1 MTDAVKKQ
9 GAPVGELEFTG
20 RFCGGLIADVKRRGP
35 YFLSDWTDAF
45 RPSNM
50 QLVISTVYF
59 LFFVCLSPALAF
71 GTLMGEATDNQL
83 GVVETLMSTAMVGVL
98 YSLFSGQP
106 LCIQGATGP
115 ELAYT
120 VVFYRLCEQLDIEF
134 LPARVW
140 QGLWCSLFTIVLAM
154 TDSCALMSHFT
165 RFVQDIFAGLIS
177 KIYLV
182 SAGKSLVDAYINKDR
197 EAAFLT
203 TILCFATFGI
213 TMKLKA
219 FKNSIWLSRGVRSTL
234 ANFSAPIAIL
244 IVTCVANIWRGK
256 SDIEWLDV
264 PAKFGPSWE
273 NPETGNPRPWI
284 VNPFGINKDFPVW
297 AIFATMV
304 PALGLALLGYLD
316 QNLTTII
323 VNRPASKLK
332 KPAGYHLDLFMCGVV
347 VYPVC
352 CIFGLPFTHNSTAPS
367 LMHLLSL
374 TSYKEDAAS
383 TPSELKRQGSRRE
396 VSAVV
401 EQRFTNFAIHSMI
414 GASLALSPFLKY
426 VPKSVSFGMF
436 LVEGTITAMAG
447 NQLFERAALWLV
459 WEKRNVPKYN
469 FVTKVDRRQMQLYT
483 IIQGSCLIVLF
494 AMTEVK
500 QVAVIF
506 PFFMG
511 SLVFVRKILPRFF
524 TEAELNELD
533 SAEEKPMEDE
543 LVGAVNSNPPPV
555 IAAEPSPAVVKS
567 EVVLDSTPAVTEQTA
582 AGPNGHEQ
590 GVVVGA

>member
-1 MTDAVKKQ
+1 MTDAAKKSV
-9 GAPVGELEFTG
+9 APVGELEFTG

-35 YFLSDWTDAF
+35 YWLSDWTDAF
-45 RPSNM
+45 RPSSM

-83 GVVETLMSTAMVGVL
+83 GVVETLMSTAMVGVV
-98 YSLFSGQP
+98 YSVFSGQP

-140 QGLWCSLFTIVLAM
+140 QGLWCALFTVLLAI
-154 TDSCALMSHFT
+154 TDSSALMSHFT

-182 SAGKSLVDAYINKDR
+182 SAVKSLVDAYINNDR

-203 TILCFATFGI
+203 TILCLATFGI
-213 TMKLKA
+213 TMWLKHMKQTIW
-219 FKNSIWLSRGVRSTL
+219 FTRSIRTTL

-244 IVTCVANIWRGK
+244 IVTLVSNIWRGK
-256 SDIEWLDV
+256 SNIEWLEV
-264 PAKFGPSWE
+264 PDKFGPSWV
-273 NPETGNPRPWI
+273 NPETGSARSWI

-332 KPAGYHLDLFMCGVV
+332 KPAGYHLDLFMCGVL
-347 VYPVC
+347 VYPMC
-352 CIFGLPFTHNSTAPS
+352 CFFGLPFTHNSTAPS

-374 TSYKEDAAS
+374 TSYKEDAN
-383 TPSELKRQGSRRE
+383 TPAELRRQGSRRE

-401 EQRFTNFAIHSMI
+401 EQRFTNFAIHAMI
-414 GASLALSPFLKY
+414 GASLVLAPFLKY

-436 LVEGTITAMAG
+436 LVEAYITATSG
-447 NQLFERAALWLV
+447 NQLFERAMLLLICD
-459 WEKRNVPKYN
+459 KSKYPKYN
-469 FVTKVDRRQMQLYT
+469 FVTKVEHKKLHLYT
-483 IIQGSCLIVLF
+483 FIQGSCLIVLF
-494 AMTEVK
+494 CMTEVK

-511 SLVFVRKILPRFF
+511 SLVFVRKLLPRIF
-524 TEAELNELD
+524 TESELSELD

-543 LVGAVNSNPPPV
+543 PMVEYMSSSNTPTRVVAVT
-555 IAAEPSPAVVKS
+555 A
-567 EVVLDSTPAVTEQTA
+567 DSTPATGEQSAEAKEGDVFA
-582 AGPNGHEQ
+582 A
-590 GVVVGA
+590 